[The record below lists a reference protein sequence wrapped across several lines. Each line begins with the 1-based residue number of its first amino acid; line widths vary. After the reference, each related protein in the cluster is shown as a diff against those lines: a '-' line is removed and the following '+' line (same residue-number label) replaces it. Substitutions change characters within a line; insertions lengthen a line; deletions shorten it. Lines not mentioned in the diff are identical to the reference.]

1 MSVTWL
7 ALGYSFFH
15 IHLHQ
20 VWLWHLRLGSWLSL
34 EWSMMKPSTFLNVNP
49 SPPTSTLR
57 PSDVIHMTGVPRPSP
72 FFIALPLPW
81 MQTKEQKWG
90 LRKRLWFLI
99 HDLFQKKKVS
109 WWLRWLVLICIK
121 KVCLW
126 HLIFSQECIS
136 GNLFI
141 LFVASWGVLVLSLL
155 CIRGVCVRGIPLCHQ
170 NCCA

>member
-20 VWLWHLRLGSWLSL
+20 VWLWHLRLGSWLLLDDEAEYVFECEPLPPYVRLASIRRHSHDRCSQAFPIFHRSSA
-34 EWSMMKPSTFLNVNP
+34 SMNANQRTKMRPEKEAMIFAAYFRKRKCPDGWGDLSSF
-49 SPPTSTLR
+49 TLR
-57 PSDVIHMTGVPRPSP
+57 K
-72 FFIALPLPW
+72 L
-81 MQTKEQKWG
+81 
-90 LRKRLWFLI
+90 
-99 HDLFQKKKVS
+99 
-109 WWLRWLVLICIK
+109 
-121 KVCLW
+121 CLW
-126 HLIFSQECIS
+126 HLIFSQECIT

-170 NCCA
+170 DWCA